1 VYARIDL
8 DRFRFISY
16 DLVATGTTGE
26 YDIFLYP
33 IPGPRNASEIWIG
46 AGYRTQ
52 LVESLYSRGIIH
64 AFGRFPFGG
73 ETRFGS
79 RPELLAEG
87 WLTDVGSARLSLDL
101 PVLPGVSLQ
110 PRGYV
115 LSSPVSLYDDR
126 TLESLYFRRHAGG
139 DLGLVFESPRLWH
152 IRLGGFSEWRWTERQ
167 QGAGVLDASG
177 EPRGGLQ
184 MDAHLDQLDRGV
196 YPDRGVDTRLQ
207 TRVWWTEP
215 VLSESPMRTVE
226 LHHRGYLPVG
236 NRVVLRSDLRADS
249 DLNSG
254 LAREDRFFVGGIED
268 FPGLLFQER
277 SGRHALTVG
286 AGIRA
291 ELFRLPFAIGDAGYL
306 LLRGRIGRVWNSD
319 IRDLW
324 TPGTVPEL
332 VGGGM
337 IGVGFGTPLGEVS
350 AGVALNHDL
359 RPVTF
364 VLLGPTVTPGGTP
377 WQW

>member
-1 VYARIDL
+1 
-8 DRFRFISY
+8 
-16 DLVATGTTGE
+16 
-26 YDIFLYP
+26 
-33 IPGPRNASEIWIG
+33 
-46 AGYRTQ
+46 
-52 LVESLYSRGIIH
+52 
-64 AFGRFPFGG
+64 
-73 ETRFGS
+73 
-79 RPELLAEG
+79 
-87 WLTDVGSARLSLDL
+87 
-101 PVLPGVSLQ
+101 
-110 PRGYV
+110 
-115 LSSPVSLYDDR
+115 
-126 TLESLYFRRHAGG
+126 
-139 DLGLVFESPRLWH
+139 
-152 IRLGGFSEWRWTERQ
+152 
-167 QGAGVLDASG
+167 
-177 EPRGGLQ
+177 

-226 LHHRGYLPVG
+226 LHHRGYVPVG

-319 IRDLW
+319 IRDVW

-332 VGGGM
+332 IGGGM

-350 AGVALNHDL
+350 TGVALNHDL

-364 VLLGPTVTPGGTP
+364 VLLGPTATPGGTP